1 MHRWT
6 DRRTDLK
13 EVELTGAHAGH
24 AFADGGL
31 DGGARDFAVFED
43 APFGTAEDSARRE
56 LLLKLPLLAGVRGGR
71 VGREWA
77 TDKDDLGR
85 AIMIG

>member
-1 MHRWT
+1 MDRQ

-24 AFADGGL
+24 AFADCGL
-31 DGGARDFAVFED
+31 DGGARYFAVFEY
-43 APFGTAEDSARRE
+43 APFCTAEDSAKRE
-56 LLLKLPLLAGVRGGR
+56 LLLELPLLAGVRGGTVRR
-71 VGREWA
+71 VKGA